1 MPVQVLVRRLVSWTL
16 VSSSNLRA
24 RRRRPRRPRP
34 RRGLLVPLLLATVL
48 TTALSASPTFADES
62 GAGVS
67 VFGLG
72 SFARANEIGI
82 GVSAGDLEP
91 DPLLGKN
98 FRLDEGGH
106 LFGGGAQALILVWGI
121 RFGFSL
127 SVFGLDGVK
136 LRHAALDDELSVTA
150 SGVRGTTME
159 LFGGYERAIGPV
171 RPYADLVFGWGGA
184 WFDVDLSH
192 SRLGAIGRTEYG
204 GWLFGIGLRTGIRI
218 PFLERAFVDLS
229 TLYSLGGLE
238 QFRVATG
245 VGLMLW

>member
-34 RRGLLVPLLLATVL
+34 RRGLLVPILLATLL
-48 TTALSASPTFADES
+48 TTALSTSPTFADES

-72 SFARANEIGI
+72 SFARANEMGI

-106 LFGGGAQALILVWGI
+106 LFGGGAQALVLVWGI
-121 RFGFSL
+121 RLGFSF

-159 LFGGYERAIGPV
+159 LFGGYER
-171 RPYADLVFGWGGA
+171 
-184 WFDVDLSH
+184 
-192 SRLGAIGRTEYG
+192 AIGRTEYG